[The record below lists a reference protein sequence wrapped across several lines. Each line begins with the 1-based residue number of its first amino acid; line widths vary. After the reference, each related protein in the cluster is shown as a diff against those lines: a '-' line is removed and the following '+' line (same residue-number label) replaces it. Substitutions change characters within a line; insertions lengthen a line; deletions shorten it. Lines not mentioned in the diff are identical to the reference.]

1 MDVSGRANGSYTYT
15 CELENQHGV
24 SECAPVTV
32 QVTDAEPGQAVL
44 SADNWDGDGQYTVT
58 ANLWWGTN
66 ATEYRLYEDGELID
80 SQELTAHTPDAQS
93 AVTEI
98 SGQEPGT
105 YTYVAELVNDAG
117 STETEAIEVSVG

>member
-1 MDVSGRANGSYTYT
+1 
-15 CELENQHGV
+15 QHV
-24 SECAPVTV
+24 VRQCAPMTV
-32 QVTDAEPGQAVL
+32 QVTAADPRQLVL
-44 SADNWDGDGQYTVT
+44 SADHWVGDGQYTVT
-58 ANLWWGTN
+58 DNPGWGTN

-80 SQELTAHTPDAQS
+80 SQELTAHTPDAQT

-105 YTYVAELVNDAG
+105 DTYVAELVNDAG